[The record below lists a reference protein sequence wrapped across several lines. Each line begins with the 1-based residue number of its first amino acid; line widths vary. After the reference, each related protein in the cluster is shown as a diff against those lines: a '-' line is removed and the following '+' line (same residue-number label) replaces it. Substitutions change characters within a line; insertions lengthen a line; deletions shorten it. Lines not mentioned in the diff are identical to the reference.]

1 MKLYHYTESGLR
13 NVYLRNGY
21 TLHKTPYG
29 PGVSFNGLEDLH
41 RVLALT
47 LVTKAGK
54 LSGTEIR
61 FLRKEM
67 EMAQTALAS
76 LLGVSAQTLADWE
89 KGKAKISRPAD
100 KLLRVAVR
108 GHYSGNVTVRRMI
121 DMLNSLDVD
130 AHESRMIFQEEGR
143 GWKVARSQSPA
154 KSE

>member
-29 PGVSFNGLEDLH
+29 PGVSFNDLEDLH

-89 KGKAKISRPAD
+89 KGKAKISGPAD

-130 AHESRMIFQEEGR
+130 ARESRMIFQEEGR
-143 GWKVARSQSPA
+143 GWKVAA
-154 KSE
+154 